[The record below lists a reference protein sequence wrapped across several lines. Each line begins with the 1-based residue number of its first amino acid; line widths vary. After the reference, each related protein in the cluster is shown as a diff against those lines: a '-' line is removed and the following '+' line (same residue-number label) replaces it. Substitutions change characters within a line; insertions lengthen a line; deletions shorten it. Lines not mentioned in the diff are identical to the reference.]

1 MASGSVDAIITDP
14 PYGINYQSHQRA
26 SRMAKIPNDKA
37 PFIWWLYDAYRVL
50 RNGEDG
56 GGVLLCF
63 TRWDVQQVFI
73 SAMQL
78 AGFSV
83 KSEIVWYKM
92 AHGAGDC
99 KAQFAPAHENIL
111 FATKGKYQFPQKR
124 PTDVIPIPK
133 VSSNKL
139 RHPNEK
145 PVELLES
152 LIRSTTVPQ
161 SIVVDLFAGS
171 GSTLLAAERTGRQY
185 IGVELEA
192 GHCETIR
199 KRFLELGKEVEY
211 VEYLEQSE
219 GPHCTG
225 AD

>member
-1 MASGSVDAIITDP
+1 MDAIITDP
-14 PYGINYQSHQRA
+14 PYGINYQSHCRTV
-26 SRMAKIPNDKA
+26 RMAKIPNDKT

-56 GGVLLCF
+56 GGVLVCF
-63 TRWDVQQVFI
+63 TRWDVQQTFI
-73 SAMQL
+73 TAMQL

-124 PTDVIPIPK
+124 PVDVIPIPK
-133 VSSNKL
+133 VNSSKL
-139 RHPNEK
+139 LHPNEK

-152 LIRSTTVPQ
+152 LIWSTTKPA
-161 SIVVDLFAGS
+161 SLILDPFAGS
-171 GSTLLAAERTGRQY
+171 GPTLIAAEKAGREF
-185 IGVELEA
+185 IGVEIEEK
-192 GHCETIR
+192 HCNTIQ
-199 KRFLELGKEVEY
+199 KRFEESGKVVEY
-211 VEYLEQSE
+211 VESLRQEKSQSSE
-219 GPHCTG
+219 PTSKP
-225 AD
+225 

>member
-1 MASGSVDAIITDP
+1 MKPDSVDAIITDP

-26 SRMAKIPNDKA
+26 NRMAKIPNDKA

-50 RNGEDG
+50 RPGEDG
-56 GGVLLCF
+56 GGVLICF
-63 TRWDVQQVFI
+63 TRWDVQQIFI
-73 SAMQL
+73 DALHL

-99 KAQFAPAHENIL
+99 KAQFAPCHENIL

-124 PTDVIPIPK
+124 PVDVLPIPK

-139 RHPNEK
+139 LHPNEK

-152 LIRSTTVPQ
+152 LIRSTTRPRALVLDP
-161 SIVVDLFAGS
+161 FAGS
-171 GSTLLAAERTGRQY
+171 GPTLLAAQKCGRQS
-185 IGVELEA
+185 IGVEIESK
-192 GHCETIR
+192 HCDTIR
-199 KRFLELGKEVEY
+199 SRFETAGKEVEFI
-211 VEYLEQSE
+211 EQKE
-219 GPHCTG
+219 DPVYP
-225 AD
+225 DIIF